1 VDVVWFVMTGGAERR
16 AYCRGEIRFGR
27 NALLATALRRARHRC
42 AVGGVRQAR
51 RGRSRWWN
59 CPMWSSPCSRRAT
72 AA

>member
-1 VDVVWFVMTGGAERR
+1 
-16 AYCRGEIRFGR
+16 
-27 NALLATALRRARHRC
+27 LLATALRRARHRC